1 MNNRI
6 ILDTPPQREWL
17 QSTYSTNF
25 QEKWKSVANG
35 FLYAVDL
42 LVTVANEIPCD
53 SVFMIHFMARNG
65 RLQIEIQTNEN
76 CTDDLY
82 GSIRLAA
89 SGFQAIAKT
98 CKSDFHDISE
108 SNIAS
113 ELMSF
118 VPNSNLKQ
126 VEQADE
132 ICEMNDEAEGSDA
145 EPKFLVFKNLMS
157 VADYAE
163 TIQGRDSDTCQRL
176 KSLMQRLNQRSA
188 MRSFRLPSEDWEV
201 LLAKTHTEFPNFRK
215 VLQTVVHPLLALQ
228 TLGVLSRMPPIL
240 LVGPPGVGKSFFA
253 SRLATLFNVD
263 RPLVIDLASATN
275 SAELTGSSVFWANSS
290 PGKLFQQIAFGA
302 PGEQP
307 IANPVIVID
316 EVDKVIPGQKFDP
329 LSGLYTLLEEETA
342 MQFEDQAVPGLVL
355 DLSQVRFILTANDVD
370 LIPAPILSRL
380 MVFEIDAPSR
390 ADSMEITRRM
400 FSMQV
405 EKLGIP
411 FDPELP
417 EDVLED
423 AVDVSPR
430 KCKTRLGTAI
440 GIAVANGKSG
450 VDMCTWRL
458 TDTSRS
464 VQVAKMGFV

>member
-1 MNNRI
+1 
-6 ILDTPPQREWL
+6 
-17 QSTYSTNF
+17 
-25 QEKWKSVANG
+25 
-35 FLYAVDL
+35 
-42 LVTVANEIPCD
+42 
-53 SVFMIHFMARNG
+53 
-65 RLQIEIQTNEN
+65 
-76 CTDDLY
+76 
-82 GSIRLAA
+82 
-89 SGFQAIAKT
+89 
-98 CKSDFHDISE
+98 
-108 SNIAS
+108 
-113 ELMSF
+113 
-118 VPNSNLKQ
+118 
-126 VEQADE
+126 
-132 ICEMNDEAEGSDA
+132 
-145 EPKFLVFKNLMS
+145 
-157 VADYAE
+157 
-163 TIQGRDSDTCQRL
+163 
-176 KSLMQRLNQRSA
+176 MQRLNQRSA
-188 MRSFRLPSEDWEV
+188 MRIYRMPSDDWQT
-201 LLAKTHTEFPNFRK
+201 LLSQSLEEFPNFRQ
-215 VLQTVVHPLLALQ
+215 VLQTVVHPLLAMQ
-228 TLGVLSRMPPIL
+228 SIGVLSRMPPIL

-253 SRLATLFNVD
+253 SRLATLLNVD
-263 RPLVIDLASATN
+263 RPIFLDFSSESN
-275 SAELTGSSVFWANSS
+275 SGALSGSSVFWANSS

-316 EVDKVIPGQKFDP
+316 EVDKVAPGQKFDP

-400 FSMQV
+400 FSVQV
-405 EKLGIP
+405 EKMGIP
-411 FDPELP
+411 FDRELP

-440 GIAVANGKSG
+440 GIAIANGRSE

>member
-1 MNNRI
+1 
-6 ILDTPPQREWL
+6 
-17 QSTYSTNF
+17 
-25 QEKWKSVANG
+25 
-35 FLYAVDL
+35 
-42 LVTVANEIPCD
+42 
-53 SVFMIHFMARNG
+53 
-65 RLQIEIQTNEN
+65 
-76 CTDDLY
+76 
-82 GSIRLAA
+82 
-89 SGFQAIAKT
+89 
-98 CKSDFHDISE
+98 
-108 SNIAS
+108 
-113 ELMSF
+113 MS
-118 VPNSNLKQ
+118 
-126 VEQADE
+126 A
-132 ICEMNDEAEGSDA
+132 
-145 EPKFLVFKNLMS
+145 
-157 VADYAE
+157 ADYAQ
-163 TIQGRDSDTCQRL
+163 TLQGRDSDTCQRL
-176 KSLMQRLNQRSA
+176 KSLMERLNQRSA
-188 MRSFRLPSEDWEV
+188 MRSFRLPSEDWEA

-253 SRLATLFNVD
+253 CRLAKLLNVD
-263 RPLVIDLASATN
+263 RLVIDLASATN
-275 SAELTGSSVFWANSS
+275 SAELSGSSIFWANSS
-290 PGKLFQQIAFGA
+290 PGKLFQQIAFGP

-316 EVDKVIPGQKFDP
+316 EVDKVVPGQKFDP

-342 MQFEDQAVPGLVL
+342 MHFEDQAVPGLIL

-390 ADSMEITRRM
+390 ADSMDITCRM
-400 FSMQV
+400 FSVQV

-440 GIAVANGKSG
+440 GIAIATAQAVAVPVLVVPIG
-450 VDMCTWRL
+450 
-458 TDTSRS
+458 
-464 VQVAKMGFV
+464 QAI